1 MFSFCRKVLFF
12 SLIFLLISSFAFSA
26 ELSSN
31 EKKALSYI
39 RELCFEVT
47 CYNIAGLS
55 SMPES
60 VGLAEIS
67 ETGSRLLAQRKS
79 FGSPRN
85 SVYFFEYYTPEKIGI
100 IDSTFCPED
109 LYVISEEEFY
119 EENLDSIENLEEL
132 TETHLPEETV
142 ESGEAGETS
151 VKTQKFD
158 WIDLLLQNLDSYSVP
173 PASEVFDV
181 QDGSKI
187 LEMLENNDSRGI
199 DGLEDSKVSEK
210 LPQEFSYIQ
219 SNGDLRRFSY
229 DGEQFTMWKY
239 GDDTIL
245 VNFYGTKL
253 IRKKFDSLYRLV
265 KSEQF
270 KTSNSA
276 QQTSLE
282 TQLDYEYSGDSS
294 SPSKSIEQL
303 FSQKKKLV
311 NKFDESGRKIYILES
326 HYEEREIKS
335 SKKKKAENV
344 ESEKTDSEK
353 ADKTEEKP
361 KTETVLLDDKKT
373 SRKYDEKGRIIEEET
388 VTWTYKQGI
397 SGRYSRHE
405 RSVKNVFDYSA
416 VTDENNFPPN
426 LKFYE
431 NGELHMERNY
441 SASNSYSEKL
451 YFEDGFSVEL
461 IYESGVKKSE
471 IIYVNGKE
479 QRRREFEY

>member
-1 MFSFCRKVLFF
+1 MYNFHRKVIFFISFF
-12 SLIFLLISSFAFSA
+12 SLFLIPVFSA
-26 ELSSN
+26 NLSSN

-47 CYNIAGLS
+47 RYNIAGLS

-60 VGLAEIS
+60 VGLADIS
-67 ETGSRLLAQRKS
+67 ETGSRLLSQRKS

-85 SVYFFEYYTPEKIGI
+85 SVYLFEYYNPEKIGI
-100 IDSTFCPED
+100 IDCTFCPED

-119 EENLDSIENLEEL
+119 EENLDAIENLEDL
-132 TETHLPEETV
+132 TDSF
-142 ESGEAGETS
+142 ESEKTGETDE
-151 VKTQKFD
+151 KIQTGDKAQKFD
-158 WIDLLLQNLDSYSVP
+158 WIDVLLQNLDSYSVP

-199 DGLEDSKVSEK
+199 DGLEDSKLEEK

-245 VNFYGTKL
+245 VYFYGDKL

-265 KSEQF
+265 KTEQF
-270 KTSNSA
+270 KTTNTA
-276 QQTSLE
+276 QKTSLE
-282 TQLDYEYSGDSS
+282 TRLDYEYLGDNSL
-294 SPSKSIEQL
+294 PSKSSEQL
-303 FSQKKKLV
+303 FSQKKKFV
-311 NKFDESGRKIYILES
+311 NKFDENGRKIYILES

-335 SKKKKAENV
+335 SKKKKSENI
-344 ESEKTDSEK
+344 EAEKTDSEK
-353 ADKTEEKP
+353 DRKSEEKP

-373 SRKYDEKGRIIEEET
+373 SRKYDEKGRVIEDEIF
-388 VTWTYKQGI
+388 TWTYKQNL
-397 SGRYSRHE
+397 SGRYSRQE
-405 RSVKNVFDYSA
+405 RSVKNIFDYSA
-416 VTDENNFPPN
+416 VTDENNLPPN

-441 SASNSYSEKL
+441 SAPNSYSEKL

-461 IYESGVKKSE
+461 IYDSGVKKSE